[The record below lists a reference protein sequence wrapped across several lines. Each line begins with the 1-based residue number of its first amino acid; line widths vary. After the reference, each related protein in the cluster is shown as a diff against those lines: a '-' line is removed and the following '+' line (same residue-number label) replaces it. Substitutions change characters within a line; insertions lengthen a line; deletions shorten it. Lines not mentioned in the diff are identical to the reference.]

1 MNTPTQTEIK
11 LAKFIQDNLPALV
24 IRASTHPVFCK
35 LNLHNNKLLK
45 TINSRANL
53 IYKMS
58 YCIDDLVKAPYE
70 FDGETKVDNALLAI
84 RALLQ
89 SDRRGYSEEYIIKRV
104 GFLVDEALQAY
115 YDVSHQSWVE
125 RVHNAIH
132 KAKKEITKK
141 AKVKTEKVI
150 KSISKKKPVKVK
162 KPVKRMRNSKGQFIK
177 ARKRK

>member
-1 MNTPTQTEIK
+1 MTTPTQTEIK

-24 IRASTHPVFCK
+24 IKAGTHPIFCK

-45 TINSRANL
+45 TINTRASL

-58 YCIDDLVKAPYE
+58 RCSDDLVKAPYE

-89 SDRRGYSEEYIIKRV
+89 SDRRGYSEEYIVKRI
-104 GFLVDEALQAY
+104 GFLVDEALQSY

-125 RVHNAIH
+125 RVHSAIH
-132 KAKKEITKK
+132 EAKKEIIKK
-141 AKVKTEKVI
+141 TKVKTKKPIKAVVKK
-150 KSISKKKPVKVK
+150 KSIKVK
-162 KPVKRMRNSKGQFIK
+162 KPVKRVRNSKGQFIE